1 MDWLYEQALRQF
13 QEMDQKRRL
22 ILIHPGYL
30 HARLLLKTFLAD
42 PACLYVRFEGQG
54 LLDADLSAQFDAAE
68 QQQWPDGGTA
78 PKALILLDECD
89 RAAPEALDRFVRRLL
104 QERDKS
110 RVVVMSRQLPL
121 ALLADPAVAAVAGIV
136 PVEPAAMLPNY
147 FELERQRP
155 LLEVKAFGAG
165 TVMLNGRPVE
175 VWDGTLPRSLFFY
188 LIDRGMATRS
198 QIFETFWPDL
208 TTREATNVFHVTKRK
223 ISEVLGI
230 DLTVYWSGF
239 YHISTDIDLS
249 YDVALFGEMVRD
261 SAVAEPHEAER
272 LLVTAIGLYR
282 GRFLDTLEMEWVQ
295 RRRQE
300 LAQTYA
306 DALAALGKLKEQAGR
321 PHDALGLYVRA
332 SAFNPHREDLARSI
346 MQLYRD
352 LGMIDDAI
360 ATYRRLE
367 AELDRTLGVAPAPSL
382 QELRASIEQGVV
394 RQRA

>member
-13 QEMDQKRRL
+13 KEMDQKRRL

-42 PACLYVRFEGQG
+42 PACLYVRFEGQA
-54 LLDADLSAQFDAAE
+54 LLDSDLFTQFDAAE
-68 QQQWPDGGTA
+68 QQQWPNSGAA

-89 RAAPEALDRFVRRLL
+89 RAAPEALERFVSRLL
-104 QERDKS
+104 QERDEA
-110 RVVVMSRQLPL
+110 RIVVMSRRLPPALFADL
-121 ALLADPAVAAVAGIV
+121 ARTSLAIV

-147 FELERQRP
+147 LELERRKP

-165 TVMLNGRPVE
+165 AVMLNGRPVE

-223 ISEVLGI
+223 INEVLGI

-239 YHISTDIDLS
+239 YHISTDIDLN

-261 SAVAEPHEAER
+261 SAVAKPQDAER
-272 LLVTAIGLYR
+272 LLVIATSLYR
-282 GRFLDTLEMEWVQ
+282 GHFLDSLGMEWAQ

-306 DALAALGKLKEQAGR
+306 DALTALGKLREQAGR

-382 QELRASIEQGVV
+382 QELRASIEQDAV